1 MRLTRI
7 IEEMVALCREF
18 LISDVSGDELV
29 DAIVILEGS
38 VCTGLRGGHGEVTD
52 QLVEYIREEFPR
64 CPPGSHKASYALAKI
79 LALRSIMNALTGD
92 SQEAIALFNKIAA
105 SQPFRDETNPSRSDG
120 LLGVA
125 TVASTL
131 FTLYPN
137 LENLEEAMSCV
148 CTAGADSSLEDNT
161 QLTRDLERL
170 IKARV
175 ECFDLAEHAQSVSS
189 GPAQETA
196 SLSLQQMSTPDER
209 WIGWDVTWD
218 VREACSMTTIEYP
231 IQLLQDLIPSALPGT
246 VGQRK
251 YLEALA
257 DWYAVRFTD
266 VKSGAWRVVDSMVS
280 RTPYRERVYCTTL
293 KAIDT

>member
-1 MRLTRI
+1 MTRI
-7 IEEMVALCREF
+7 IEEMVALCREL
-18 LISDVSGDELV
+18 LISDISGDDLV

-38 VCTGLRGGHGEVTD
+38 VCTGLRDGHGEVTD
-52 QLVEYIREEFPR
+52 QVVEYIRQEFPR
-64 CPPGSHKASYALAKI
+64 CPPRSHRASYALAKI
-79 LALRSIMNALTGD
+79 LALRSIMNASTGD

-105 SQPFRDETNPSRSDG
+105 SQPFGDETNPSRSDG
-120 LLGVA
+120 LGVA

-137 LENLEEAMSCV
+137 LENLEEAMSRV
-148 CTAGADSSLEDNT
+148 RTADADSSLEDNT

-170 IKARV
+170 IKACV
-175 ECFDLAEHAQSVSS
+175 EYFDLAERAQTVSS

-257 DWYAVRFTD
+257 DWYVVKFTD
-266 VKSGAWRVVDSMVS
+266 VKSGAWRVVDLMVS

>member
-1 MRLTRI
+1 
-7 IEEMVALCREF
+7 
-18 LISDVSGDELV
+18 
-29 DAIVILEGS
+29 
-38 VCTGLRGGHGEVTD
+38 
-52 QLVEYIREEFPR
+52 
-64 CPPGSHKASYALAKI
+64 
-79 LALRSIMNALTGD
+79 MNASTGD

-137 LENLEEAMSCV
+137 LENLEEAMSRV
-148 CTAGADSSLEDNT
+148 RTPGADSSLEDNT

-175 ECFDLAEHAQSVSS
+175 ECFDLAEPTQTVSS

-196 SLSLQQMSTPDER
+196 SLSLQQMKTPDER

-218 VREACSMTTIEYP
+218 VREACSMTTIECQ

-246 VGQRK
+246 VGHRK

-257 DWYAVRFTD
+257 DWYAVKFTD
-266 VKSGAWRVVDSMVS
+266 VKSGAWRVVDLMVS